1 MITFEKNKD
10 ITSFT
15 TFGIPVK
22 TTLFKEYTSEKEL
35 LAISRS
41 PEWLENEVFH
51 IGGGSNLLFL
61 HDFDGLILH
70 SGIRGIRRYDKDAD
84 TVFVIAGAAEPW
96 GPFVDWCVTQGL
108 AGLEN
113 LADIPG
119 EVGASPIQ
127 NVGAYGVEAGQF
139 IHSVECFDTFTRR
152 TVTLSHDECR
162 FGYRDSM
169 FKHEG
174 KNRYYVLR
182 VSFRLSPSE
191 VAPNTTYGPLT
202 RLAERLGHAPSPA
215 EVLAEVKKIR
225 AAKLPSPAELG
236 SAGSFF
242 KNPVVGEFH
251 FKELHALFSEE
262 GLEIPHYPH
271 PDGSVKLAAGWM
283 IEKAGLKGCCIGGA
297 EVFPGQCLVL
307 VNRGNASASDVV
319 RLADHVGDAVQARFG
334 IRLEREVNYID
345 TSFTFR
351 MLGSGTSKGV
361 PEIGCKCEV
370 CTSSDVRDKRMR
382 CSALLRTHGMNIL
395 IDPSPDFRRQAL
407 DADIRSLDA
416 ILITHSHF
424 DHIGGLEDLRPLIGE
439 HQVPVYVRQD
449 VAEDLRRRLYYLFRE
464 DRPLYPGAAP
474 LDLHVI
480 TDEPFDVG
488 GITVEP
494 INVLHGRKPIFGYR
508 IGKFAYIT
516 DAKVVEEEERDK
528 LRDLSLLVVN
538 ALRDRDHFAHFTV
551 AEALELIS
559 DVKPTRAILT
569 HFNHDIGLHKDISLR
584 LPANVEPGYDG
595 LEITLQ

>member
-1 MITFEKNKD
+1 MINFERDKD

-22 TTLFKEYTSEKEL
+22 AALFAEYANEREL

-41 PEWLENEVFH
+41 PEWLENDVLH

-70 SGIRGIRRYDKDAD
+70 SGIRGIKRYEKDDD

-96 GPFVDWCVTQGL
+96 SEFVDWCVAQGL

-113 LADIPG
+113 LAGIPG
-119 EVGASPIQ
+119 EVGASAVQ
-127 NVGAYGVEAGQF
+127 NVGAYGVEAGEL
-139 IHSVECFDTFTRR
+139 IHSVECFDTHTRR
-152 TVTLSHDECR
+152 TVTLSREECR

-169 FKHEG
+169 FKREG
-174 KNRYYVLR
+174 CNRYYVLR
-182 VSFRLSPSE
+182 VSFKLHPSD
-191 VAPNTTYGPLT
+191 VASNTTYGPLH
-202 RLAERLGHAPSPA
+202 RLEETLGHIPSPA
-215 EVLAEVKKIR
+215 EVLAEVKRIR
-225 AAKLPSPAELG
+225 DSKLPDPALIG

-242 KNPVVGEFH
+242 KNPVIGKFH
-251 FKELHALFSEE
+251 FNELSSILAEE
-262 GLEIPHYPH
+262 GLEIPHYPQ
-271 PDGSVKLAAGWM
+271 PDGNVKLAAGWM
-283 IEKAGLKGCCIGGA
+283 IEQAGQKGHSIGGA
-297 EVFPGQCLVL
+297 QVYPKQCLVIT
-307 VNRGNASASDVV
+307 NRGDASASDVA
-319 RLADHVGDAVQARFG
+319 RLADFVADSVQSRFG

-361 PEIGCKCEV
+361 PEIGCKCQV
-370 CTSSDVRDKRMR
+370 CTSSDSRDKRMR
-382 CSALLRTHGMNIL
+382 CSALITTAGMNIL
-395 IDPSPDFRRQAL
+395 IDPSPDFRQQAL
-407 DADIRSLDA
+407 EAGIRSLDA

-439 HQVPVYVRQD
+439 HDVPVFVRED
-449 VAEDLRRRLYYLFRE
+449 VADDLRRRLYYLFRD

-480 TDEPFDVG
+480 SDAPFTIG
-488 GITVEP
+488 PLTVEP
-494 INVLHGRKPIFGYR
+494 INVLHGKKPIFGYR
-508 IGKFAYIT
+508 IGEFAYIT
-516 DAKVVEEEERDK
+516 DAKRIEEEEREK
-528 LRDLSLLVVN
+528 LHDLRLLVVN

-551 AEALELIS
+551 AEALELIAE
-559 DVKPTRAILT
+559 VKPEHAVLT

-584 LPANVEPGYDG
+584 LPENVEPGYDG
-595 LEITLQ
+595 LQITL